1 MQIVTIISDFGTRD
15 HYNAL
20 LKGTILNLNSDIQI
34 IDVTHEV
41 DTHDIRQASYFLN
54 AICKKFP
61 KGTIH
66 IVAVNNY
73 YDSDFEIISFEYK
86 DQFYI
91 GPNNG
96 IFSLAFDSIDEDQIY
111 KVLCDEAQ
119 SNLFNLIAHGVS
131 LISQKMSIT
140 EVGPPLNQ
148 FEKKI
153 DVQPVITNDEIRATI
168 IHIDKYEN
176 VIVNVHREYFEHI
189 RKNRKFEIF
198 FKYYNPIQSISQ
210 LYSDVPIG
218 EAVCLFNSANYLEI
232 GINMGKAASQLDLAK
247 DETIQIRFLNT
258 W

>member
-1 MQIVTIISDFGTRD
+1 MQIVTIISDFGIRD
-15 HYNAL
+15 HYTAL
-20 LKGTILNLNSDIQI
+20 LKGSILNRNTDVNFVDI
-34 IDVTHEV
+34 THQC

-54 AICKKFP
+54 AVCKRFP

-73 YDSDFEIISFEYK
+73 YDSNFEIILFEYK
-86 DQFYI
+86 GHYYI

-111 KVLCDEAQ
+111 KVVSDEDH
-119 SNLFNLIAHGVS
+119 SDLFGLIAHGVS
-131 LISQKMSIT
+131 LISQNMSIT

-148 FEKKI
+148 FEKKL

-176 VIVNVHREYFEHI
+176 VIVNVHREFFSMVCKDRE
-189 RKNRKFEIF
+189 FEIF
-198 FKYYNPIQSISQ
+198 FKYYNPVKQISNV
-210 LYSDVPIG
+210 YSDVPVG
-218 EAVCLFNSANYLEI
+218 EAVCIFNSANYLEI
-232 GINMGKAASQLDLAK
+232 AINMGKAASQLDLAK

-258 W
+258 